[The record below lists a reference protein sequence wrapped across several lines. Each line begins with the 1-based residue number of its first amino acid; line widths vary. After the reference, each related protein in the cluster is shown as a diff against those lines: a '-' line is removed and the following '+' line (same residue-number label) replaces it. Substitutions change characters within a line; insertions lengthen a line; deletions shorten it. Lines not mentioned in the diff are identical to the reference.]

1 MNTGKSASLRGR
13 DDSEKRAR
21 ENENL
26 LVSSRK
32 VERKLIL
39 LATDFSV
46 PAQRACLYALN
57 LASIFKARLVILT
70 VLKAVPW
77 ASGSAHLHSQQTG
90 ALLELGKL
98 ARLAQDAGHSP
109 TPMLVLGSP
118 SASISEIADE
128 VRAALIVMGTHGR
141 TGWERLKLGSTAEV
155 VVREAPCPVLTVR
168 GITANQTHVVHSP
181 IVLRRLLVPLDF
193 STCSEQAFAYAA
205 RVAKPLGASV
215 RLLHVSEPTATN
227 PVRAAITPEREE
239 LADQGRLRK
248 QLQRRVLRL
257 RHNKIQADGVIKA
270 GTAGEAILAEA
281 EDVNAD
287 MIVMG
292 ASGRRGLKRL
302 VLGSVAEYVVGH
314 AVCPVLTLNT
324 PH

>member
-1 MNTGKSASLRGR
+1 
-13 DDSEKRAR
+13 
-21 ENENL
+21 
-26 LVSSRK
+26 
-32 VERKLIL
+32 

-46 PAQRACLYALN
+46 PAQRAYLYALK
-57 LASIFKARLVILT
+57 LASVFKARLVILT

-77 ASGSAHLHSQQTG
+77 AGRSQHLHSRQTG

-98 ARLAQDAGHSP
+98 ARLAEEAGRSP

-118 SASISEIADE
+118 SARISEIADE

-141 TGWERLKLGSTAEV
+141 SGWDRLKLGSTAEA

-168 GITANQTHVVHSP
+168 GIKGNSTSGLHTT
-181 IVLRRLLVPLDF
+181 IRLKRLLVPLDF
-193 STCSEQAFAYAA
+193 STCSEEALAYAT
-205 RVAKPLGASV
+205 RVAKRLGASV
-215 RLLHVSEPTATN
+215 QLLHVREPGAPA
-227 PVRAAITPEREE
+227 PVRAALRPESED

-257 RHNKIQADGVIKA
+257 RYHKVQADGVIKV
-270 GTAGEAILAEA
+270 GTPGEVILAEA
-281 EDVNAD
+281 KDMKTD

-292 ASGRRGLKRL
+292 TSGRRGLKRL
-302 VLGSVAEYVVGH
+302 VLGSVAEYVVRH
-314 AVCPVLTLNT
+314 ASCPVLTLKT